1 MKATKLLPLLAVVLC
16 VPGIALRALHLL
28 NGFDVSTGLPAAGDK
43 WVWFVIALFV
53 VCAAVYAVL
62 AMPIKHRSTATFE
75 QLLGTQE
82 VGFRMT
88 AVVAG
93 LIMAVGGLFYLYLTI
108 TTAEQD
114 AAVWAR
120 VLEIVYAALGVLS
133 GCCMIGLA
141 KAQGAPMSEKSAAM
155 TLLPL
160 FWSCLHLLVNYRMT
174 CTDPKLASFGF
185 GLVADVMLTLA
196 FYQLAKLLFG
206 KPNPMLLAF
215 FSALAITMSVSDI
228 GGYGLAMLMGI
239 QPMWSGKMIAR
250 GILSAAASVMLA
262 AELFRLCRPS
272 AAVRAVETE
281 E

>member
-43 WVWFVIALFV
+43 WVWAVILLFAGS
-53 VCAAVYAVL
+53 AAVYAVL
-62 AMPIKHRSTATFE
+62 AKPLTARKDVPFE

-82 VGFRMT
+82 VLFRMA
-88 AVVAG
+88 AVIAG
-93 LIMAVGGLFYLYLTI
+93 LLVAAGGLFYLYLTI
-108 TTAEQD
+108 TTTEQD
-114 AAVWAR
+114 VAAWAR
-120 VLEIVYAALGVLS
+120 VLEIVYAIFGVLT
-133 GCCMIGLA
+133 GGCMIGLA
-141 KAQGAPMSEKSAAM
+141 RAQGTQMTENSAVM
-155 TLLPL
+155 TVVPL

-206 KPNPMLLAF
+206 KPNPALLAF
-215 FSALAITMSVSDI
+215 CSAAAVTVSVSDI

-239 QPMWSGKMIAR
+239 QPMWTSKMVLR
-250 GILSAAASVMLA
+250 GVLSAAAAIMLA
-262 AELFRLCRPS
+262 AELFCLCRLS
-272 AAVRAVETE
+272 ASADKAAE
-281 E
+281 